1 MPDWLTHMGIAYVII
16 WGISKAPK
24 FDSRFRKY
32 YWLFMIGMV
41 APDLDRIIRM
51 VAQLLD
57 FTTLLNLSYSLTYIT
72 HSFLG
77 VALISLF
84 ITAFFP
90 REKDLKFIYLA
101 VLVGG
106 LGHLTADLI
115 MYPWGGMGLFLLFP
129 LKGSEFAFSFHL
141 VWPGGFI
148 PLYITAAF
156 VLGTVI
162 IDLIQKNFS
171 VFNFK
176 FGKV

>member
-24 FDSRFRKY
+24 YDCRFRKY

-57 FTTLLNLSYSLTYIT
+57 FTTLLNLSYSLTYVT

-90 REKDLKFIYLA
+90 REKDIKFIYFT

-106 LGHLTADLI
+106 LGHLAADMI
-115 MYPWGGMGLFLLFP
+115 MYPWGGMGQFLLFP
-129 LKGSEFAFSFHL
+129 LKGAEFAFSFHL
-141 VWPGGFI
+141 VWP
-148 PLYITAAF
+148 
-156 VLGTVI
+156 
-162 IDLIQKNFS
+162 
-171 VFNFK
+171 
-176 FGKV
+176 